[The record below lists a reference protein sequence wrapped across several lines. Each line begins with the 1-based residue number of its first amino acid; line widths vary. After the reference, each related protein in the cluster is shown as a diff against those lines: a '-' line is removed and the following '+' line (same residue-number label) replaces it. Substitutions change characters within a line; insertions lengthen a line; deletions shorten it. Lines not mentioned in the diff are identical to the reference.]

1 MNYIAFLRMSPEVVD
16 RALEVDKKR
25 KEERRA
31 VKTIF
36 PSQVVANTSDGIL
49 ELIIFESEDALEI
62 AEYVQAYTSVGCKM
76 EVYPIWPSS
85 EGFKIWRKI
94 RE

>member
-1 MNYIAFLRMSPEVVD
+1 MKYIAFLKMSPEVVD

-25 KEERRA
+25 KEEGRA

-36 PSQVVANTSDGIL
+36 PSHVVANTSDGIL
-49 ELIIFESEDALEI
+49 ELVIFESEDELEI
-62 AEYVQAYTSVGCKM
+62 AEYVQAYTSVGVKM
-76 EVYPIWPSS
+76 KVYPIWQSS